1 MLHHFTERIQVKC
14 NQTGKI
20 FRAKISSLSK
30 DDIDSSLSAA
40 DLAQGSQLIMDF
52 EKKSYPVTVMKVTDE
67 PRNGM
72 CILLFVFIFDNQIL
86 YHLKGTKKK
95 ITMPESQPIEE
106 LSEIIDQAKSAVSL
120 SI

>member
-20 FRAKISSLSK
+20 FRVKISSLSK
-30 DDIDSSLSAA
+30 DDMDSSLSAA

-67 PRNGM
+67 PHNGM

-86 YHLKGTKKK
+86 YHLKNHARKPTY
-95 ITMPESQPIEE
+95 
-106 LSEIIDQAKSAVSL
+106 
-120 SI
+120 